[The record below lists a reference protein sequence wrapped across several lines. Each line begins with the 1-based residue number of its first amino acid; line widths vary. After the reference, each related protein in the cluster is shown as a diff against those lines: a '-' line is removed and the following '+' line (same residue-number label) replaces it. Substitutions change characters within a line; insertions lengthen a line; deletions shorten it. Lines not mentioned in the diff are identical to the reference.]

1 MKYLFR
7 YIALQQRLIFLC
19 FSCFRAWIARRAK
32 LDQCFELQLFN
43 RDCEQAETWMAAREA
58 SLEDSV
64 DGSGDSVEAL
74 LKKHEDFDR
83 AIYSQEEKIAGLKSF
98 ADQLIQGDHYDT
110 PGIEKRRDEVLER
123 WRKLKDNLLDNR
135 AKLGEAQSLQQFSR
149 DVDEMEIWITEKLQT
164 ALDESYKDPSNIQ
177 VFCF

>member
-1 MKYLFR
+1 MASFF
-7 YIALQQRLIFLC
+7 I
-19 FSCFRAWIARRAK
+19 RAWIARRAK
-32 LDQCFELQLFN
+32 LDQCFEMQLFN

-58 SLEDSV
+58 SLGDSV

-83 AIYSQEEKIAGLKSF
+83 AINAQEEKISSLKAF
-98 ADQLIQGDHYDT
+98 ADQLITADHYDT
-110 PGIEKRRDEVLER
+110 PGVEQRRDEVLDR
-123 WRKLKDNLLDNR
+123 WTQLKNALLENR

-164 ALDESYKDPSNIQ
+164 AMDESYKDPSNIQ
-177 VFCF
+177 VKEL